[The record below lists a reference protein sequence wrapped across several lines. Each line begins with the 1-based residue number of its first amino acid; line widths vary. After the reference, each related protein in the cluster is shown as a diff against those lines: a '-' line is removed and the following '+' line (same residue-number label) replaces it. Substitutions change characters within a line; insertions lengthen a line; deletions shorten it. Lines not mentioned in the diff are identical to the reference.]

1 MAIRRMGLR
10 APLLVAVGAL
20 VACDSEVSTQPGEG
34 GGGAAATTSTTAATS
49 TSVSTGT
56 SVVATATGG
65 AGGEGGAGGGG
76 TGGGATTAPAFRTP
90 VDGPDAE
97 IALRALQLLG
107 ADVEGAEDGCVPCH
121 ALSEANLRSWE
132 VMTNESL
139 TECLTAL
146 DVPSQE
152 AAEQMLECV
161 RARSGIPDS
170 KFASHALGF
179 WAAGARRDWWEYTFD
194 VAYPEDGDARLAE
207 FVDQVQMPPTGEETL
222 TEEEYDVVAEWFVRG
237 APLLDEL
244 LDEDPPPGG
253 CDVHLDPAIGEHVA
267 AMATEGWRAVNA
279 GNGMLMH
286 GCAGAADPRDCL
298 ADVPAAD
305 PAWLVDGSGT
315 LKVLA
320 TYPYA
325 SSFWTRG
332 SSAGRYVA
340 HGSWQF
346 QGHSAI
352 VDLQA
357 GATIGVQAAY
367 DPAFFPDDSG
377 FVFQGG
383 TSNVCPLS
391 VLAGPP
397 ATVTMSEPG
406 CSALSEVGLYQ
417 HVGAALGGGD
427 YFAVSGPFVS
437 DDGGHQTTL
446 QNPQAFFGGSSASFL
461 TPMVFDGSAFD
472 AKTPIPMSTPFEG
485 DATLS
490 PSARLVLSR
499 VAGQDARQ
507 NGYSLRRV
515 DAVPDGQGSY
525 DVEAPTI
532 GRYCINGGKP
542 AFSFDERWVV
552 VHRYV
557 ENSNDDAIGLG
568 FAGKNDP
575 NFAPY
580 TQEGAANVW
589 LVELATNRQI
599 RLTHMA
605 PGQYALFPSFRS
617 DGWIYFVVRE
627 PGAGGETIVASD
639 GALVAEAE

>member
-1 MAIRRMGLR
+1 MGR
-10 APLLVAVGAL
+10 TASSLLAAL
-20 VACDSEVSTQPGEG
+20 ALAACDSDVTTPPGEG
-34 GGGAAATTSTTAATS
+34 GGGSATTATGVSTS

-56 SVVATATGG
+56 PVVATG
-65 AGGEGGAGGGG
+65 AGGGGGDGEGGGSGDGGAGGG
-76 TGGGATTAPAFRTP
+76 TSVAPPFRTP
-90 VDGPDAE
+90 VDGPDDA

-121 ALSEANLRSWE
+121 ALSEDNLRAWE

-146 DVPSQE
+146 DVPGQE
-152 AAEQMLECV
+152 VAEQMLECV

-170 KFASHALGF
+170 KFATHALGF
-179 WAAGARRDWWEYTFD
+179 WSAGARRDWWAYTFD

-207 FVDQVQMPPTGEETL
+207 FVDQVQMPPTGAETL

-244 LDEDPPPGG
+244 LDEEPPPGG
-253 CDVHLDPAIGEHVA
+253 CDVHLEPAIAQHVA
-267 AMATEGWRAVNA
+267 AMETEGWRAVNA

-286 GCAGAADPRDCL
+286 GCAGADDPRDCL
-298 ADVPAAD
+298 ADAPAAD
-305 PAWLVDGSGT
+305 PAWLVDGAGD

-346 QGHSAI
+346 QGASAI

-357 GATIGVQAAY
+357 GATIAVQAAY

-383 TSNVCPLS
+383 ASNVCPLS

-397 ATVTMSEPG
+397 AQVTMSEPG

-437 DDGGHQTTL
+437 DDGGHQPTL
-446 QNPQAFFGGSSASFL
+446 QNPQAFFSGSSGSFL
-461 TPMVFDGSAFD
+461 TPMVFDGTTFD

-499 VAGQDARQ
+499 VAGVNARQ

-515 DAVPDGQGSY
+515 EATPDGQGSY
-525 DVEAPTI
+525 DVEVPAI
-532 GRYCINGGKP
+532 GRYCFNGGKP

-575 NFAPY
+575 SFAPY
-580 TQEGAANVW
+580 TTQGASNIW
-589 LVELATNRQI
+589 LLELATNRQI

-627 PGAGGETIVASD
+627 PGTEGETIVASD